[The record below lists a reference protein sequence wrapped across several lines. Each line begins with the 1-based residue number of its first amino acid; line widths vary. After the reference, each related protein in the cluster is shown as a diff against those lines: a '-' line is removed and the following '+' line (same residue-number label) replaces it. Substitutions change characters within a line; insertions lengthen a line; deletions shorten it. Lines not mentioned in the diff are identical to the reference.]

1 MAKDDT
7 SFWAR
12 GPGLLL
18 IGLLTVTLGAA
29 GGAAV
34 LLHSVTHPPR
44 DRNAL
49 DPADVQVRAEEV
61 TFQASDGVPL
71 SGWFMAGR
79 PRGSVI
85 LLCHDLGAARS
96 AMLNTAVAL
105 SRNGYPLFLFDFR
118 GHGLSG
124 GKGSSLGIDERL
136 DVLGAVAYLK
146 TRRDIDSSRFGAW
159 GIGMGAYAAALAS
172 LEDRTIVALAL
183 DSLYPEVG
191 SQLDRL
197 VRARIPPALHS
208 LLPAVRLAYDPYF
221 SFKLKRYTV
230 TASLNDLAAR
240 NLLFIAGADI
250 PERLHEQKA
259 LYASLPDSPAADKNL
274 LELSASG
281 VSGLYAGDKKKYDAA
296 LIAFFQTYLG
306 AAARPAGKPQRP
318 IQVIER

>member
-1 MAKDDT
+1 MAKGDT

-18 IGLLTVTLGAA
+18 IGLLAVVLGAV
-29 GGAAV
+29 GGAGA
-34 LLHSVTHPPR
+34 LLYSVTHPHR
-44 DRNAL
+44 DRNTL
-49 DPADVQVRAEEV
+49 DPSDLQVRIEEV

-71 SGWFMAGR
+71 SGWFVAGR

-105 SRNGYPLFLFDFR
+105 SRTGYPLFLFDFR

-159 GIGMGAYAAALAS
+159 GIGMGAYAAVLAS

-183 DSLYPEVG
+183 DSLYPDIG

-208 LLPAVRLAYDPYF
+208 LLPAVRLAYEPYL
-221 SFKLKRYTV
+221 SFKPKRFAL

-250 PERLHEQKA
+250 PERVQEEKA
-259 LYASLPDSPAADKNL
+259 LYASLPDSPAGDKNF

-281 VSGLYAGDKKKYDAA
+281 ISGLYAGDKKKYDQA

-306 AAARPAGKPQRP
+306 AAARPAGKPSKP
-318 IQVIER
+318 IQVIEK